1 MVYQDFQDALTEI
14 TDFETHDAIFLEPE
28 EIENNQNSQVSQQ
41 TLSVY
46 WVWYSLYM
54 YCNVFRDCR
63 LLCD

>member
-41 TLSVY
+41 AFIG
-46 WVWYSLYM
+46 
-54 YCNVFRDCR
+54 CGIH
-63 LLCD
+63 LLVLQCFFCACLVLCE